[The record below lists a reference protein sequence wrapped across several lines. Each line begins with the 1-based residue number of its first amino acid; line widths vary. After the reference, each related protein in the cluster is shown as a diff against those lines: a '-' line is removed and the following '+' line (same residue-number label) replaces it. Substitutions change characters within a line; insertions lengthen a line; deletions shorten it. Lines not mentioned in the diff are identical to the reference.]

1 MKSGDQHEHKAEMLR
16 QMLKYSAEEML
27 EEQGDLLSDEDDDS
41 ELPPALQDSI
51 RKMIAE
57 KRAKEQEQQKQLAH
71 RELRR
76 KVVKKLVASVSLVVA
91 IGLIGG
97 SLIMSVDA
105 WRIPFL
111 NFVFNLN
118 TDNNTK
124 LTFNNP
130 DEDNPAFIQSELS
143 HPKYVPEGFS
153 VITSTKGTAKDTI
166 IYENS
171 TGGKIYFIRHHSDET
186 LLTLY
191 SNGENTPISINGY
204 DGYLIPYSDGSAV
217 IWGVEDCIF
226 HIYGNVSQGEIQKI
240 AESVE

>member
-16 QMLKYSAEEML
+16 QMLKYSGEEML
-27 EEQGDLLSDEDDDS
+27 EEQGDLLSDEAGDS

-111 NFVFNLN
+111 NFVFNAN
-118 TDNNTK
+118 DEKTK
-124 LTFNNP
+124 MEFANP
-130 DEDNPAFIQSELS
+130 DMDNPVHIPSEIPYP
-143 HPKYVPEGFS
+143 HYIPQGFS
-153 VITSTKGTAKDTI
+153 IESSVNAAARTSIVYK
-166 IYENS
+166 NQ
-171 TGGKIYFIRHHSDET
+171 TGDHIVFLFYQSDET

-191 SNGENTPISINGY
+191 TNENKIPVTVNGY
-204 DGYLIPYSDGSAV
+204 EGYLIPQRNGSTI
-217 IWGVEDCIF
+217 IWGVEDSIF
-226 HIYGNVSQGEIQKI
+226 HIYGNVPQEEIQKI
-240 AESVE
+240 AESVV

>member
-16 QMLKYSAEEML
+16 QMLKYSGEEML
-27 EEQGDLLSDEDDDS
+27 EEQGDLLSDEADDL
-41 ELPPALQDSI
+41 ELSPALQDSI
-51 RKMIAE
+51 RQMIAE

-111 NFVFNLN
+111 NFVFNANGDN
-118 TDNNTK
+118 TEIE
-124 LTFNNP
+124 F
-130 DEDNPAFIQSELS
+130 DNPNEDTPRSAPSDLPR
-143 HPKYVPEGFS
+143 PKYIPEGYS
-153 VITSTKGTAKDTI
+153 VVTITNSSVKNSI
-166 IYENS
+166 IYENPK
-171 TGGKIYFIRHHSDET
+171 GGRIYFICHHSDET

-191 SNGENTPISINGY
+191 TNEDKIPVTVNGSEGY
-204 DGYLIPYSDGSAV
+204 FIPQRNGSAI
-217 IWGVEDCIF
+217 IWGVEDSIF
-226 HIYGNVSQGEIQKI
+226 HVYGNVSQGEIQKI

>member
-16 QMLKYSAEEML
+16 QMLKYSGEEML

-51 RKMIAE
+51 RQMIVE

-111 NFVFNLN
+111 NFVFNVNDDN
-118 TDNNTK
+118 TEMEFD
-124 LTFNNP
+124 NP
-130 DEDNPAFIQSELS
+130 DEDNPIR
-143 HPKYVPEGFS
+143 VPAEIPTPQYIPQGFS
-153 VITSTKGTAKDTI
+153 VESSSTAAARTSI
-166 IYENS
+166 IYKSQN
-171 TGGKIYFIRHHSDET
+171 GDHIVFLFYQSDET

-191 SNGENTPISINGY
+191 TNEDKTPVKINNY
-204 DGYLIPYSDGSAV
+204 DGYLIPYAEGSAI
-217 IWGVEDCIF
+217 IWGVEDNIF
-226 HIYGNVSQGEIQKI
+226 HIYGDVSQEELQKI
-240 AESVE
+240 AESVK

>member
-16 QMLKYSAEEML
+16 QMLKYSGEEML
-27 EEQGDLLSDEDDDS
+27 EEQGDLLSDEADDL

-51 RKMIAE
+51 RQMIAE

-111 NFVFNLN
+111 NFVFNVN
-118 TDNNTK
+118 DDNTK
-124 LTFNNP
+124 MEFDNP
-130 DEDNPAFIQSELS
+130 DEDTPISVPSDLS
-143 HPKYVPEGFS
+143 RPKYIPEGFS
-153 VITSTKGTAKDTI
+153 VVSITNSSIKNSI
-166 IYENS
+166 IYENPK
-171 TGGKIYFIRHHSDET
+171 GEKIYFIFHHSDET

-191 SNGENTPISINGY
+191 TNDENTPISINGY
-204 DGYLIPYSDGSAV
+204 DGYLIPYSEGSSI
-217 IWGVEDCIF
+217 IWGIKSNVYEV
-226 HIYGNVSQGEIQKI
+226 YGNISPYEAKKI

>member
-27 EEQGDLLSDEDDDS
+27 EEQADLLSDEDDDS
-41 ELPPALQDSI
+41 ELPLALQDSI
-51 RKMIAE
+51 RQMIAE
-57 KRAKEQEQQKQLAH
+57 KRAEEQEQQKQLAH

-76 KVVKKLVASVSLVVA
+76 KVVKKLVASVSLVAA

-111 NFVFNLN
+111 NFVFNINDDN
-118 TDNNTK
+118 TEME
-124 LTFNNP
+124 FNNP
-130 DEDNPAFIQSELS
+130 DEDNPIR
-143 HPKYVPEGFS
+143 VPAEIPNPYYIPQGFS
-153 VITSTKGTAKDTI
+153 VESSINAAARTSI
-166 IYENS
+166 IYKNQN
-171 TGGKIYFIRHHSDET
+171 GDHIVFLFYQSDET

-191 SNGENTPISINGY
+191 TNEDKTPVTVNGCE
-204 DGYLIPYSDGSAV
+204 GYLIPQRNGSAI
-217 IWGVEDCIF
+217 IWGIENYIF
-226 HIYGNVSQGEIQKI
+226 HIYGNVSQEEIQKI